1 MPYRINWG
9 WASRAGAISL
19 PREITWNPELQQLV
33 YSPLEEQDKLR
44 KAKIGGFSGAL
55 KSDAPSSLGLPKHV
69 GTQSEIMVSFSR
81 PTADATIGVKVMV
94 SGAAGTLFTIAYK
107 HGASSV
113 AVGGGG
119 VSDTLKLSD
128 SDETLDMRLYVD
140 NTFTEVYYQGG
151 RVAMTVNTRASADAD
166 VTLSS
171 SVDGVTATATAWSVS
186 SIWVAPEE
194 VLRAPR
200 LDGKSPHA
208 WKTLARLAGT
218 PDWEGG

>member
-1 MPYRINWG
+1 
-9 WASRAGAISL
+9 
-19 PREITWNPELQQLV
+19 
-33 YSPLEEQDKLR
+33 
-44 KAKIGGFSGAL
+44 
-55 KSDAPSSLGLPKHV
+55 
-69 GTQSEIMVSFSR
+69 MVSFSR

-94 SGAAGTLFTIAYK
+94 SGTAGTLFTIAYK

-151 RVAMTVNTRASADAD
+151 RVAMTVHTRASADAD